1 MELESKALR
10 LAIAD
15 AIVQKLWFKG
25 LINDT
30 ERDRMKEKNKLKIL
44 SLDSLNFEFS
54 CGGD

>member
-30 ERDRMKEKNKLKIL
+30 ERDRMKEINKLKIL
-44 SLDSLNFEFS
+44 S
-54 CGGD
+54 